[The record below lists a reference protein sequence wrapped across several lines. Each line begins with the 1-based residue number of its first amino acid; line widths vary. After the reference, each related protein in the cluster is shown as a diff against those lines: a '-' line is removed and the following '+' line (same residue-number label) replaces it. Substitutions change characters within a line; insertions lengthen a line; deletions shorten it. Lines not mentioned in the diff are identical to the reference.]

1 MADGELTAVH
11 TSTAAESAQRRVR
24 TDGPFWLA
32 LLLSAGGLIFLLVG
46 SVTVMPW
53 ISRERESR
61 TVRSIWLAFSRNLPD
76 LGPDMLVKVG
86 FWLLLGAIGVLMIGL
101 MVFASTVR
109 DEPEPD
115 VDPPA

>member
-1 MADGELTAVH
+1 MADGERAAAQ
-11 TSTAAESAQRRVR
+11 TSIASESAKRRVR

-32 LLLSAGGLIFLLVG
+32 VLLSAGGLIFLLIG

-53 ISRERESR
+53 ISSERESR
-61 TVRSIWLAFSRNLPD
+61 TIRSIWLAFSRNLPD
-76 LGPDMLVKVG
+76 LGPDLLVKAG
-86 FWLLLGAIGVLMIGL
+86 FWLLLGAIGILMVGL

-115 VDPPA
+115 VDLPA

>member
-1 MADGELTAVH
+1 MAEGERAAVQ
-11 TSTAAESAQRRVR
+11 TSVTSEPAQRRIR
-24 TDGPFWLA
+24 MDGPFWLA
-32 LLLSAGGLIFLLVG
+32 VLLSAGGLIFLLVG

-61 TVRSIWLAFSRNLPD
+61 TIRSIWLAFSRNLPD
-76 LGPDMLVKVG
+76 LGPDLLVKLG
-86 FWLLLGAIGVLMIGL
+86 FWFLLGAIGILMAGL

-115 VDPPA
+115 TEPPA